1 MVYENKDAMRGAN
14 MLQMEGFFKFNIKTE
29 GEWK

>member
-1 MVYENKDAMRGAN
+1 MVYESKDAMRGAN
-14 MLQMEGFFKFNIKTE
+14 MLQMEGFLKFDIKTE